1 MRGYSDAGGKR
12 NMAPLALNTAPADV
26 IVVPTGG
33 ACAIPSSGWRDGMAA
48 PALTTGHGGG
58 LIDFG
63 REPHP

>member
-1 MRGYSDAGGKR
+1 
-12 NMAPLALNTAPADV
+12 MAPLALNTAPADV

-33 ACAIPSSGWRDGMAA
+33 ACAISSSGWRDGMAA